1 MYSFVKTSVKKTS
14 AIVFMDIVWAA
25 YLFISNWV
33 VDYLDSPFVAGMF
46 LRGAAFVFLTV
57 FLLCKKEF
65 LELFKQGKVTWILLL
80 IGVLGFTTDLFAN
93 IGFKYGN
100 LSTGSVLL
108 KTDIIMTNIITVVIF
123 KHKLHAKEWIGSLI
137 MLAGVILVLGVGSK
151 NFSFNWY
158 DLFFIAS
165 AISVTVDAFIIKH
178 AKNEYHVKSDM
189 IAYYNNLVV
198 LVLFTLATF
207 ISGDFRILGQVKLN
221 YIFYILFAVGGL
233 AQTCIYIFY
242 YYNLDRMHVWQ
253 VKLALLVIPVIS
265 LILGVLVDHEKVTWL
280 QGLGIGI
287 MLIGAV
293 IVVIHVKTKKH
304 EKVLK
309 HTEWGISNVPNE
321 GEPQHIDELKTDENT
336 VEEDTENKDVKE
348 DNNL

>member
-1 MYSFVKTSVKKTS
+1 M
-14 AIVFMDIVWAA
+14 
-25 YLFISNWV
+25 
-33 VDYLDSPFVAGMF
+33 
-46 LRGAAFVFLTV
+46 LT
-57 FLLCKKEF
+57 
-65 LELFKQGKVTWILLL
+65 
-80 IGVLGFTTDLFAN
+80 
-93 IGFKYGN
+93 
-100 LSTGSVLL
+100 
-108 KTDIIMTNIITVVIF
+108 
-123 KHKLHAKEWIGSLI
+123 
-137 MLAGVILVLGVGSK
+137 GVILVLGVGSK
-151 NFSFNWY
+151 NFAFNWY

-178 AKNEYHVKSDM
+178 AKNEYYVKSDM

-221 YIFYILFAVGGL
+221 YVFYILFAVGGL

-242 YYNLDRMHVWQ
+242 YYNLDRMQVWQ

-265 LILGVLVDHEKVTWL
+265 LVLGVLVDHEKVTWL

-293 IVVIHVKTKKH
+293 IVVIHIKTKKH
-304 EKVLK
+304 EKVLM

-321 GEPQHIDELKTDENT
+321 GEPKHIDELETEDNSVEDNT
-336 VEEDTENKDVKE
+336 EKE
-348 DNNL
+348 DIKEDINL